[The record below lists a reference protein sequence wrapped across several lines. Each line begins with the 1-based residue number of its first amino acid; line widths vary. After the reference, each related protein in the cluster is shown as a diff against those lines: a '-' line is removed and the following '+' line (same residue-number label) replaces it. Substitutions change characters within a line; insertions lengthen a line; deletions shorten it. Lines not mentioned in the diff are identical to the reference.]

1 MKENKTE
8 IRKNIC
14 MDEELFRRCEIL
26 YGLAGV
32 ENFSAFARQALE
44 FYIDQ
49 LVADNHGVKLTE
61 AIQKA
66 VHEEVYP
73 IESRIS
79 KALDRYAV
87 ILDALIQI
95 VGWRCRFENGAID
108 RIHKDANRRVAQMK
122 GRLNLRELLNIEDKE
137 E

>member
-1 MKENKTE
+1 MEEKKTE

-14 MDEELFRRCEIL
+14 MDEGVLRRCEIL

-49 LVADNHGVKLTE
+49 LAADNHGVKLTE
-61 AIQKA
+61 AIKKA

-73 IESRIS
+73 VESRVS
-79 KALDRYAV
+79 KALYRYAV
-87 ILDALIQI
+87 ILDALTQV
-95 VGWRCRFENGAID
+95 VGWRCRLQNEALEK
-108 RIHKDANRRVAQMK
+108 IHKDANRRVAQMK
-122 GRLNLRELLNIEDKE
+122 GKLDLTQLLEDE